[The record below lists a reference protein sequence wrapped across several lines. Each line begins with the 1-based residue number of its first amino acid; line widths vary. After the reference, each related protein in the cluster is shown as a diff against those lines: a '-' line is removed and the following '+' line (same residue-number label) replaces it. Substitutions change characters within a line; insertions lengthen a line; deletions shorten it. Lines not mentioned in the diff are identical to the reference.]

1 MNEHVTYGLNL
12 YIKDTDPQ
20 SAILLKGDWG
30 CGKTHFIKEWIHTQ
44 QQNKNNVCDVVYV
57 SLFGISS
64 LRGLNDAINKAI
76 SPIMYKVEKYGKD
89 VLKAAAKIVL
99 KYDSSIADVKDV
111 KFQYELNPLDLL
123 SQLNLSENSKEYK
136 LFVLDDVERCDIPL
150 KELFGFV
157 DYLFEHV
164 GCRVVLI
171 VGNTKLQNDNW
182 KETLHKYQE
191 KIVGR
196 EYIIEPDV
204 DVAVSTFVNEIQDIY
219 PLSYNFLSQ
228 HKETVS
234 VVWKASKY
242 NNLRSLR
249 QCIRSFV
256 EILEPLNK
264 GAEKMKSEYLVNY
277 LAYSL
282 EYYNGDKKILSEI
295 AMHQIAGY
303 YNNNSP
309 AKTILDKYNEV
320 RSKLNCRLFELEY
333 LTDIKKSVFEGKDIT
348 EELNWKIK
356 SIEEQSLY
364 ERLRNVVFL
373 ENRDVDKLISEAKS
387 YLRSPVVNV
396 MDYIYVAYVLF
407 YWEEKSVCVLR
418 RSFERDC
425 LNKIIAW
432 LRINMIPSQLSITER
447 QIHRGFE
454 IQEREKKIER
464 FSWLSC
470 KVGEAITEMKKEV
483 KEPILNRLENI
494 SNEDVEEVVSQM
506 YQVDIYQ
513 RAYYTSQALFDRV
526 NVKKFCQN
534 VRKLNNRSKM
544 HLAEG
549 LDVRYGQNYG
559 DGDYR
564 SIFGGEKAA
573 LEEIMRNFEA
583 YQQQSTKMTKIV
595 YNRLLTPIKHA
606 LERLN

>member
-30 CGKTHFIKEWIHTQ
+30 CGKTHFIKEWMQ
-44 QQNKNNVCDVVYV
+44 VQKQDKNSVCDVVYV

-64 LRGLNDAINKAI
+64 LRGLKDAINKAI
-76 SPIMYKVEKYGKD
+76 SPMMYKVEKYGKD

-99 KYDSSIADVKDV
+99 KYDSTIADVKDA

-136 LFVLDDVERCDIPL
+136 LFVFDDVERCDISL

-164 GCRVVLI
+164 GCRVVLV
-171 VGNTKLQNDNW
+171 VGNTDLQDDRW

-196 EYIIEPDV
+196 EYVIEPEV
-204 DVAVSTFVNEIQDIY
+204 NVAVSAFVDEIQSIY
-219 PLSYNFLSQ
+219 PSSYTFLSQ
-228 HKETVS
+228 HKEAIVA
-234 VVWKASKY
+234 VWKSSKY

-256 EILEPLNK
+256 EILESLNK
-264 GAEKMKSEYLVNY
+264 GAEKMKFQFFLNY

-295 AMHQIAGY
+295 AVHQIAGY

-320 RSKLNCRLFELEY
+320 WSKLNCRLFELEY

-356 SIEEQSLY
+356 SIEEKSLY
-364 ERLRNVVFL
+364 ERLRNIIFL

-396 MDYIYVAYVLF
+396 MDYIYIAYVLF
-407 YWEEKSVCVLR
+407 YWEEKSVCILKK
-418 RSFERDC
+418 SFERDC
-425 LNKIIAW
+425 LNKILAW
-432 LRINMIPSQLSITER
+432 LRINMIPSQLAITER

-454 IQEREKKIER
+454 IQDREVKIER
-464 FSWLSC
+464 FSWLAS
-470 KVGEAITEMKKEV
+470 KVGEAMTELKNEV
-483 KEPILNRLENI
+483 KEPILNLLENI
-494 SNEDVEEVVSQM
+494 SNENVEEVVSQM

-513 RAYYTSQALFDRV
+513 RAHYTSQALFNRL
-526 NVKKFCQN
+526 NVKKFCLN
-534 VRKLNNRSKM
+534 VKKLNNKSKM
-544 HLAEG
+544 YLTEG
-549 LDVRYGQNYG
+549 LDVRYGQNYS
-559 DGDYR
+559 DNDYR
-564 SIFGGEKAA
+564 SIFGEEKSA
-573 LEEIMRNFEA
+573 LEEIVINVEE
-583 YQQQSTKMTKIV
+583 YQKRSTKMTKVV
-595 YNRLLTPIKHA
+595 YSRLMTPIKHA

>member
-64 LRGLNDAINKAI
+64 LRGLKDAINKAI

-204 DVAVSTFVNEIQDIY
+204 DVAVSTFVNEIQYIY
-219 PLSYNFLSQ
+219 PLSYDFLSQ

-320 RSKLNCRLFELEY
+320 RSKLNCRLFKLEY
-333 LTDIKKSVFEGKDIT
+333 LRDIKKSVFEGKDIT

-483 KEPILNRLENI
+483 KEPILNQLENI

>member
-64 LRGLNDAINKAI
+64 LRGLKDAINKAI

-234 VVWKASKY
+234 VVWQASKY

-256 EILEPLNK
+256 EILEPLHK

-407 YWEEKSVCVLR
+407 YWEEESVCVLR

-425 LNKIIAW
+425 LNKIIEW

-549 LDVRYGQNYG
+549 LDVRYGQNYE

>member
-64 LRGLNDAINKAI
+64 LRGLKDAINKAI

-373 ENRDVDKLISEAKS
+373 ENRNVDKLISEAKS

-396 MDYIYVAYVLF
+396 IDYIYVAYVLF

-483 KEPILNRLENI
+483 KEPILNQLENI

-534 VRKLNNRSKM
+534 VRRLNNRSKM